1 MVDERAEIDVV
12 EIGCGLGPGAIP
24 GELHPGH
31 CKNVLACKTDVRN
44 LRRTYV
50 WDRAGDN
57 CDSDYS
63 SHREKCRDYRLQREL
78 HGVDSEGVAS
88 EERRGRVC
96 LGSWRFG

>member
-1 MVDERAEIDVV
+1 MADERAEVDVV

-31 CKNVLACKTDVRN
+31 CKSVLTSIDVRN

-50 WDRAGDN
+50 WDGAGDN
-57 CDSDYS
+57 CDGDYS

-78 HGVDSEGVAS
+78 HGVDSEGVDS

-96 LGSWRFG
+96 LGNLRFG